1 MSKKIKSEEINAKY
15 GINNN
20 TVITRKF
27 TCESIECFVLMA
39 ANMVFEKGYL
49 IIHDENLKLKM
60 IFDGNE
66 DEGMVDVYTV
76 NLENDELTLLE
87 TKEEIVSFLSK
98 NAEVI
103 LNDVK
108 IIGKFVTVDKVL
120 EEAHDFVLGKETN
133 FDDFEEEDF
142 TTEEIDDF
150 SDIIEQLASVIS
162 TVGKEGKDLEQV
174 DEDELSSSIDE
185 FTQQTSKNNFKVP
198 GLDLDTE
205 LSKDQYKTIVSI
217 TDKEGNK
224 SEIEST
230 LERDFKISSLIKELE
245 LITSLYKHVDG
256 TTHKLKKVLTH
267 DNNLVLWENTN
278 AWQN

>member
-15 GINNN
+15 GISKKN
-20 TVITRKF
+20 VVTRKF
-27 TCESIECFVLMA
+27 VCESIECFVLMA

-49 IIHDENLKLKM
+49 IVHDENLKLKM

-66 DEGMVDVYTV
+66 DERMVDVYTV
-76 NLENDELTLLE
+76 NLENDELILLE

-103 LNDVK
+103 LKDGK
-108 IIGKFVTVDKVL
+108 IIGKFVTVNKVL

-142 TTEEIDDF
+142 ITEEIDDF

-278 AWQN
+278 A